1 MLTAGYEFYRG
12 TYHGDKITAAEWP
25 VLSRD
30 AAACLEELTLGR
42 TAADL
47 APELLE
53 RCQMALCAVAEE
65 YKAEREEGRWRCSVG
80 KRGLLVP
87 DLCTDGQPGAETA
100 GCRVDVAGEYRPAVP
115 GRRIAVWPHTV
126 TIWRRGA
133 DESYTAEV
141 VTGCLW
147 EDRRGEQLRKTGAS
161 ASNGVKVYMPIT
173 AAIQAGDYAAKGEG
187 YGAVRT
193 AKDIVALGG
202 LRVSEADRLDFGR
215 LSHVEAVME

>member
-1 MLTAGYEFYRG
+1 M
-12 TYHGDKITAAEWP
+12 
-25 VLSRD
+25 
-30 AAACLEELTLGR
+30 
-42 TAADL
+42 
-47 APELLE
+47 
-53 RCQMALCAVAEE
+53 
-65 YKAEREEGRWRCSVG
+65 
-80 KRGLLVP
+80 
-87 DLCTDGQPGAETA
+87 
-100 GCRVDVAGEYRPAVP
+100 
-115 GRRIAVWPHTV
+115 WPHTV

-141 VTGCLW
+141 VNGCLW
-147 EDRRGEQLRKTGAS
+147 EDRRGEQLRK
-161 ASNGVKVYMPIT
+161 NGVKVYMPIT

>member
-65 YKAEREEGRWRCSVG
+65 YKAEREEGAGVVASESVG
-80 KRGLLVP
+80 SWSRTYAQTASPAQKRRDAAWMWLG
-87 DLCTDGQPGAETA
+87 
-100 GCRVDVAGEYRPAVP
+100 PAVP

>member
-1 MLTAGYEFYRG
+1 M
-12 TYHGDKITAAEWP
+12 
-25 VLSRD
+25 
-30 AAACLEELTLGR
+30 
-42 TAADL
+42 
-47 APELLE
+47 
-53 RCQMALCAVAEE
+53 
-65 YKAEREEGRWRCSVG
+65 
-80 KRGLLVP
+80 
-87 DLCTDGQPGAETA
+87 
-100 GCRVDVAGEYRPAVP
+100 
-115 GRRIAVWPHTV
+115 WPHTV

-141 VTGCLW
+141 VNGCLW

-193 AKDIVALGG
+193 AKDIVAMGG

>member
-1 MLTAGYEFYRG
+1 M
-12 TYHGDKITAAEWP
+12 
-25 VLSRD
+25 
-30 AAACLEELTLGR
+30 
-42 TAADL
+42 
-47 APELLE
+47 
-53 RCQMALCAVAEE
+53 
-65 YKAEREEGRWRCSVG
+65 
-80 KRGLLVP
+80 
-87 DLCTDGQPGAETA
+87 
-100 GCRVDVAGEYRPAVP
+100 
-115 GRRIAVWPHTV
+115 WPHTV

-202 LRVSEADRLDFGR
+202 LRVSEADRLDFDR

>member
-1 MLTAGYEFYRG
+1 M
-12 TYHGDKITAAEWP
+12 
-25 VLSRD
+25 
-30 AAACLEELTLGR
+30 
-42 TAADL
+42 
-47 APELLE
+47 
-53 RCQMALCAVAEE
+53 
-65 YKAEREEGRWRCSVG
+65 
-80 KRGLLVP
+80 
-87 DLCTDGQPGAETA
+87 
-100 GCRVDVAGEYRPAVP
+100 
-115 GRRIAVWPHTV
+115 WPHTV

-161 ASNGVKVYMPIT
+161 ASNGVKVYMSIT

-202 LRVSEADRLDFGR
+202 LRVSEVDRLDFGR